1 MIKKII
7 LLVIFIYSFIGWVFV
22 NSILPT
28 FAEGQNDFT
37 STDFMINV
45 GDLSPS
51 ENKYSDWPKWNINNL
66 LNKISQILLVL
77 IPALAVL
84 FMVVWWIKMI
94 TAGWDS
100 SKVSSAK
107 NIITYNIIAV
117 VIALLSYAII
127 QLIVW
132 LLWSTV

>member
-1 MIKKII
+1 MIKKIVLI
-7 LLVIFIYSFIGWVFV
+7 LILIYSFVGWIFI
-22 NSILPT
+22 NFIIPT
-28 FAEGQNDFT
+28 NAEWDFT
-37 STDFMINV
+37 KTDFMINV

-51 ENKYSDWPKWNINNL
+51 ETKYSDWPKWNINNL
-66 LNKISQILLVL
+66 LSKISQILLVL